1 MTNIYSNLPKEI
13 RRKKKF
19 RTEENF
25 QKYLMKKE
33 YKECHGYCKPPKPI
47 PPLWDGT
54 IPRHHCDPDD
64 YESWVEYGFI
74 VNSEDWTDEDVR
86 EWVDEEWVRVTSPY
100 DCSYQTFTNG
110 IHWHRNPCGLISYQH
125 YKSIDV

>member
-1 MTNIYSNLPKEI
+1 M
-13 RRKKKF
+13 RKRKF
-19 RTEENF
+19 KTEEAF
-25 QKYLMKKE
+25 ERYILKKE
-33 YKECHGYCKPPKPI
+33 YKVTHSRKPSRPI
-47 PPLWDGT
+47 PSLSNGDAR
-54 IPRHHCDPDD
+54 IHCDPDD

-74 VNSEDWTDEDVR
+74 VNSEDWTDEDVM